1 MRRQGGFT
9 LLELMVA
16 VAILGI
22 LAGVL
27 VYSFNK
33 PTRKIRTGSEVQAM
47 FAELHRAEGQY
58 ALENGSYL
66 ATGAD
71 ASEVFPTPG
80 QSAQSV
86 SGAPDTWT
94 DLKIQPHAQNLWCG
108 YVVAAG
114 GADDDIPAFAVDFG
128 MEQPERNWYALYAEC
143 DVDADAT
150 KATYFA
156 SSVDTT
162 TVKRNEGH

>member
-1 MRRQGGFT
+1 
-9 LLELMVA
+9 LIELMVA

-33 PTRKIRTGSEVQAM
+33 PTRKVRTGSEVQAM

-58 ALENGSYL
+58 ALENGVYL

-71 ASEVFPTPG
+71 ASAVFPSSPG

-86 SGAPDTWT
+86 ASPPSEWD
-94 DLKIQPHAQNLWCG
+94 DLKITPHAQNLYCG
-108 YVVAAG
+108 YVAAAG
-114 GADDDIPAFAVDFG
+114 TADDDIPAFAVDFG

-143 DVDADAT
+143 DVDPDTT
-150 KATYFA
+150 KAMYFS
-156 SSVDTT
+156 SSVDAT